1 MAELI
6 NEVCGTDQAS
16 QPKNLGGKKQCIE
29 GAVLTAFLAKNDF
42 AFDSIADAK
51 DPIKV
56 KAAIAAKNLVPLPE
70 FETVEDEN
78 TEATTVEK
86 RRKTITSKKGVAGS
100 KYGIDASI
108 CTYAALKTY
117 QDSDYT
123 RIFEI
128 TDADEEEMTCDID
141 EAGKVFGRKL
151 TSTIV
156 GLRTRT
162 NLEND
167 ASVPLSLKFS
177 DDTYSVIKTGGK
189 FADLEGVFDVEFEL
203 VGTPTAT
210 SIKFKALSGCSGRV
224 IKTLEDGDIVLKD
237 GTGAVQTVTLSLP
250 DADGV
255 YEFVGTAFANG
266 FKLSTAGVVIKPEAN
281 YESPTALIISGIV

>member
-1 MAELI
+1 MANLI
-6 NEVCGTDQAS
+6 NEVCGTDAAS

-29 GAVLTAFLAKNDF
+29 GAVLTGLLARDGF
-42 AFDSIADAK
+42 YFDSVADAK
-51 DPIKV
+51 DPVKQ
-56 KAAIAAKNLVPLPE
+56 KAAIAAKDVVPLPE

-86 RRKTITSKKGVAGS
+86 RRKTIISKQGVAGS
-100 KYGIDASI
+100 RYGIDASM
-108 CTYAALKTY
+108 CTYAGLKTY

-128 TDADEEEMTCDID
+128 TDADDEEMTCDID
-141 EAGKVFGRKL
+141 ESGKVFGRKL

-177 DDTYSVIKTGGK
+177 KDTYSIIKTGNK
-189 FADLEGVFDVEFEL
+189 FADLEGIFDIEFEL
-203 VGTPTAT
+203 VGIPTST

-224 IKTLEDGDIVLKD
+224 VKTLETGDVILKNAP
-237 GTGAVQTVTLSLP
+237 GATQSVTFTAP
-250 DADGV
+250 DANGV
-255 YEFVGTAFANG
+255 YELVGTAFANG
-266 FKLSTAGVVIKPEAN
+266 YTLSSNGVLSKDEAN
-281 YESPTALIISGIV
+281 YEAPVALTISGIV